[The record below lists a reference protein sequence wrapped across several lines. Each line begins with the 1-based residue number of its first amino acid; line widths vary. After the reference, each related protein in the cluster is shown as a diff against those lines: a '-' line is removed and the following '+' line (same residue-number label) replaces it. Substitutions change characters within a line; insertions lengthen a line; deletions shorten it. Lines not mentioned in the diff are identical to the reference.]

1 MQIQFL
7 QGSFIVGFWW
17 FTWKEARW
25 EIIHETWGIAH
36 GMVSLSKACH
46 IKRQLSLKDDS
57 TQGVSWW
64 LELVKIARKDF
75 EVLSKGEGQAMA
87 WRPRNLAR
95 VKKKVLAFS
104 WGTNQTLM
112 VTLKWRI
119 KCSEEI
125 VGSDLIHLKLILI
138 HWMESSH
145 MLNMAMLK
153 EKNQSWHNWHP
164 HLMKIES
171 YGIWFEG
178 NQLKRFKFL
187 SHLILSK

>member
-1 MQIQFL
+1 MQGL
-7 QGSFIVGFWW
+7 LIVGFLW
-17 FTWKEARW
+17 FIIKKVCW
-25 EIIHETWGIAH
+25 ELINETWGIAY
-36 GMVSLSKACH
+36 GMVSHLKLAT
-46 IKRQLSLKDDS
+46 IKDNYTNERMDDS

-125 VGSDLIHLKLILI
+125 VGSDLIHLKSTHIC
-138 HWMESSH
+138 WMESSR
-145 MLNMAMLK
+145 MLNMALLK
-153 EKNQSWHNWHP
+153 EKIKVDMVTPSLNEAWELWH
-164 HLMKIES
+164 LC
-171 YGIWFEG
+171 
-178 NQLKRFKFL
+178 LKEINSSISNSVF
-187 SHLILSK
+187 HLILS